1 MRCEQKAD
9 VARANASNKT
19 VTYPN
24 TRVITNGRGHVGFTY
39 TRVDKLH
46 QTLRR
51 PSAEGILNPIRI
63 YNESLSYLLTAESL
77 GTRLIRY
84 YIWSATETR
93 SGAMTAAN
101 VQHS

>member
-24 TRVITNGRGHVGFTY
+24 TRVITNGRGHVSFTY

-63 YNESLSYLLTAESL
+63 YNESPSYLLAAESL
-77 GTRLIRY
+77 GTRLP
-84 YIWSATETR
+84 AAME
-93 SGAMTAAN
+93 SGKGLAQDILGRCVM
-101 VQHS
+101 

>member
-63 YNESLSYLLTAESL
+63 CNESLSYLLTAESL
-77 GTRLIRY
+77 GTRLAKTDI
-84 YIWSATETR
+84 ATSPAT
-93 SGAMTAAN
+93 TC
-101 VQHS
+101 